1 MTAGCTLLGG
11 TSYAVMDN
19 SPLACETLNMQPTT
33 VVAGDISDPQAR
45 RQLHFIQANTRCMLG
60 ASLPGPGCC
69 RDLASGFS
77 VQGCPL
83 LCHVLQAAWHMQ
95 ASGVILECELNLLD
109 NQQCAAW
116 LREFA
121 IKAGFHQAQVVLD
134 LAQQW
139 SARRVRWWA
148 VLLPASLP
156 ALQLSSWPLLPEL
169 RKVGD
174 VTPVWPQ
181 WADEIE
187 QALRWDDAEQQ
198 AFSDPDLG
206 PTHRT
211 LALTQ
216 QSPPALH
223 SWGNVFRPCPCGCR
237 PQPFAKGPVACC
249 PPGPLDHPSSTS
261 GRLGAGIH
269 SSRHGTGAG
278 LRPNHS
284 CCADPEQ
291 AGVSRPGA
299 PHLAQAPGPCSPFVG
314 MVASTA

>member
-1 MTAGCTLLGG
+1 VRKKTLGLRAEACNFRSCGLKGLEPCARILHLYLDVQLRARVFPVVELRRQTLEGLDLTMVGDPLLSSLRAGDRLDLVVQVINTELTGITLRTQWHSELCRCTGSLACSLESGMVLTLYGAQYQGRYGTSHHIGLPPDAYVIPRPNLDGDSFRCFKEVCAGIGGMTAGCTLLGG

-139 SARRVRWWA
+139 SARRVR
-148 VLLPASLP
+148 
-156 ALQLSSWPLLPEL
+156 
-169 RKVGD
+169 
-174 VTPVWPQ
+174 
-181 WADEIE
+181 
-187 QALRWDDAEQQ
+187 
-198 AFSDPDLG
+198 
-206 PTHRT
+206 
-211 LALTQ
+211 
-216 QSPPALH
+216 
-223 SWGNVFRPCPCGCR
+223 
-237 PQPFAKGPVACC
+237 
-249 PPGPLDHPSSTS
+249 
-261 GRLGAGIH
+261 
-269 SSRHGTGAG
+269 
-278 LRPNHS
+278 
-284 CCADPEQ
+284 
-291 AGVSRPGA
+291 
-299 PHLAQAPGPCSPFVG
+299 
-314 MVASTA
+314 